1 MKKYAEIVNAI
12 NVPPGEDTKYPNI
25 NMDKKTIKL
34 PDVIQ

>member
-25 NMDKKTIKL
+25 NMDKK
-34 PDVIQ
+34 Q